1 MANRSQ
7 VRRRDH
13 RSRAGLGVS
22 SQIHIKLIPLGVELH
37 VNVHTPLQDILFQH
51 GVEFPCG
58 GKGHCKGCRVRVLD
72 GGLPITDEERHIL
85 TDEERMAGWRLSC
98 RHNVQEDLT
107 LHVAQWES
115 AILADESSFTF
126 IPRDGIGI
134 AVDIGSTTLV
144 AQMID
149 LRNGTVRAVNT
160 ALNHQARHG
169 ADVMSRVGFGVT
181 PTGRRTLV
189 EMIRRQILTMIEKLL
204 ETSPSARDE
213 LTDIVLVGNT
223 VMHHLFC
230 DFDIEPLSRYP
241 FSSPHLGGWD
251 VTAKELGWE
260 IAPHAR
266 VHVLPCIGGFVGSDI
281 LAGVMAT
288 RIHESEK
295 LTCLIDLG
303 TNGEIVIGNRER
315 MVCCS
320 TAAGPA
326 FEGARIRMG
335 MRASTGAVSRVSIR
349 DGQLEAHI
357 LGEGSAPRG
366 ICGSGLV
373 DAVACALDLGL
384 VQPSGR
390 IPQPPHKLQ
399 LIDPVH
405 LTQTCIRE
413 LQLAKGAIAAGV
425 RILLHELGASI
436 EDIDRLH
443 LAGAFGNYI
452 SVASARRI
460 GLLHLPSDRIHP
472 AGNTALLGAKVA
484 LFTDTESVGDL
495 ARRISHVGLSSHPQF
510 QDIYVEE
517 MTFPTSVEDERTT
530 INANG

>member
-1 MANRSQ
+1 M
-7 VRRRDH
+7 
-13 RSRAGLGVS
+13 S
-22 SQIHIKLIPLGVELH
+22 SAIHIKLVPLGVDLH
-37 VNVHTPLQDILFQH
+37 VNVHTPLHDILFQH

-58 GKGHCKGCRVRVLD
+58 GKGQCKGCRVRVME
-72 GGLPITDEERHIL
+72 GTLPMSDEERRLL
-85 TDEERMAGWRLSC
+85 TDEERRAGWRLSC
-98 RHNVQEDLT
+98 RHTAQTDLT

-115 AILADESSFTF
+115 AILADDSHFTF
-126 IPRDGIGI
+126 VPRDGIGI

-144 AQMID
+144 AQMIE
-149 LRNGTVRAVNT
+149 LRTGTVRAVNT

-169 ADVMSRVGFGVT
+169 ADVMSRVGFGVNHA
-181 PTGRRTLV
+181 GRRILV
-189 EMIRRQILTMIEKLL
+189 DMIRRQILTMIEKFL
-204 ETSPSARDE
+204 ETSPAARDE

-230 DFDIEPLSRYP
+230 DFDLEPLSRYP
-241 FSSPHLGGWD
+241 FSSPHLDSWEG
-251 VTAKELGWE
+251 TPAELGWR

-266 VHVLPCIGGFVGSDI
+266 VRVLPCFGGFVGSDI
-281 LAGVMAT
+281 LAGVLAT
-288 RIHESEK
+288 RIHQSEK
-295 LTCLIDLG
+295 LICLIDLG
-303 TNGEIVIGNRER
+303 TNGEIVIGNQER
-315 MVCCS
+315 MRCCS

-326 FEGARIRMG
+326 FEGARIKMG
-335 MRASTGAVSRVSIR
+335 MRAATGAISRVRIQ
-349 DGQLEAHI
+349 DGQLQAHI
-357 LGEGSAPRG
+357 VGEGSAPRG

-384 VQPSGR
+384 VHSSGR
-390 IPQPPHKLQ
+390 IPQPPHKLP

-405 LTQTCIRE
+405 LTQTDIRE

-425 RILLHELGASI
+425 RILLHELGASVDDV
-436 EDIDRLH
+436 ERVH

-460 GLLHLPSDRIHP
+460 GLLNIPADRIHP

-484 LFTDTESVGDL
+484 LFTDKESIDDL

-517 MTFPTSVEDERTT
+517 MTFPTSAVYQQS
-530 INANG
+530 